1 MIRIVIFSLAF
12 FATLFGIGCSV
23 FGYIGA
29 GKQAMEDQMLIE
41 KPAEYDL
48 EGKRVAV
55 VIDTD
60 LSIHYEHPGIS
71 TSIAGG
77 VAARVRAGQSGGRS
91 RCAEPGT
98 RKLNGK
104 DRREPW

>member
-60 LSIHYEHPGIS
+60 LSIP
-71 TSIAGG
+71 
-77 VAARVRAGQSGGRS
+77 
-91 RCAEPGT
+91 
-98 RKLNGK
+98 L
-104 DRREPW
+104 